1 MSEGIQSN
9 MGPMVSII
17 LPTFNRPLYMAQ
29 AIASAVRQRYDN
41 LEIIVVND
49 GGCDVSGIVKSF
61 NDPRIIFINRREN
74 RGKAFSLNE
83 ALAVA
88 KGKYIA
94 YLDDDD
100 IYYPHHIETLV
111 NTLEN
116 RSDCGVA
123 YTDLYKSYCRIT
135 PTADGLC

>member
-1 MSEGIQSN
+1 

-17 LPTFNRPLYMAQ
+17 LPTFNRPLYLAQ
-29 AIASAVRQRYDN
+29 AISSAVRQRYGN
-41 LEIIVVND
+41 IQIIVVND

-61 NDPRIIFINRREN
+61 GDPRIVFINRQHN

-83 ALAVA
+83 AIATA

-111 NTLEN
+111 NAVEN
-116 RSDCGVA
+116 QF
-123 YTDLYKSYCRIT
+123 
-135 PTADGLC
+135 GLRCCLHRPV